1 MCILRVNILLQMVRC
16 LLSFIL
22 GLFMVNAYGQDIDL
36 YQQFNGRYSYTAIG
50 NTLNQAENNLV
61 QTFCE
66 TLPSSSATLNLAPSQ
81 NILAAFMYWA
91 GSGPGDTNVS
101 LNGQSLDA
109 DETFNVTYEDP
120 NFGDLIYFSC
130 FKEITDIIQATGN
143 GVYTLSDLDISSVL
157 TNNIGYCRNRTNFAG
172 WSIFVIYEESSLPL
186 NQVSVYHGLEIINRN
201 VQSLNITLDNL
212 NVLDNDGAKIGF
224 LAWEGDNALNIQESL
239 VFNGNALQSLPLNPA
254 TNAFNGTNSFSGSNL
269 SYNMDLDVYDIENF
283 INIGDTSATI
293 RLTTAADLI
302 IINNVVTVLNS
313 QLPDATI
320 QADNI
325 RLACDNLN
333 IEVDYTVYNTNST
346 DVLPG
351 NVPIAFYADGALIG
365 NSVTVDPIPIGGSE
379 SGTINLS
386 LPEGISNPFTL
397 TMVVDDLLN
406 GLGTI
411 PETNESN
418 NTTVTQVTLLTS
430 PVITDLPDIV
440 LCDIGNNTAEFDLTV
455 NEHLL
460 NLGTNTLAYYYTE
473 PDAQAQV
480 NEIIPPT
487 AVTNTTDPQTV
498 YLRVDNTECFQI
510 AEFDLRTRN
519 CPPWVP
525 QGFSPDGDGINDLFE
540 IPGLQTIFEDYE
552 LKIYNRYGTL
562 IYEGGSELGLWNGR
576 SNRGIGNVGALL
588 PVGTYY
594 YVLHLNDP
602 DYDKPLVGWVYMNY

>member
-22 GLFMVNAYGQDIDL
+22 GLFIVNTYGQDIDL

-66 TLPSSSATLNLAPSQ
+66 TLPSSAATLNLAPSQ
-81 NILAAFMYWA
+81 NVLAAFIYWA
-91 GSGPGDTNVS
+91 GSGPGDTNIS

-130 FKEITDIIQATGN
+130 FKEITDLVQTTGN
-143 GVYTLSDLDISSVL
+143 GLYTLSDLDISSVL
-157 TNNIGYCRNRTNFAG
+157 TNNIGYCRTRTNFAG
-172 WSIFVIYEESSLPL
+172 WSIFVIYEDGSLPL
-186 NQVSVYHGLEIINRN
+186 NQVGVYHGLEIINRN
-201 VQSLNITLDNL
+201 VQSLNITLENL

-283 INIGDTSATI
+283 IDIGDTSATI

-320 QADNI
+320 QVDNI

-351 NVPIAFYADGALIG
+351 NVPIAFYADGTLIG

-379 SGTINLS
+379 TGTINLS

-397 TMVVDDLLN
+397 TLAVDDLLN

-418 NTTVTQVTLLTS
+418 NTTVTQVTLLSS
-430 PVITDLPDIV
+430 PVITDLPDII

-460 NLGTNTLAYYYTE
+460 NLGTNTLAYYYTA
-473 PDAQAQV
+473 PDAQAQL

-498 YLRVDNTECFQI
+498 YLRVDNTNCFQI
-510 AEFDLRTRN
+510 AEFDLRTKN

-540 IPGLQTIFEDYE
+540 IPGLQTIFEEYE

-562 IYEGGSELGLWNGR
+562 IYQGGSELGLWNGR
-576 SNRGIGNVGALL
+576 SNRGIGNVGELL